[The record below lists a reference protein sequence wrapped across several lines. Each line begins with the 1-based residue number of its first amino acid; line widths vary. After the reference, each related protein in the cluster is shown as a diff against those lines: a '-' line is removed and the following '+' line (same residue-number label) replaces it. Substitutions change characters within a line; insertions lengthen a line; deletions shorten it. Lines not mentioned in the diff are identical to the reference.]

1 MKDDENDE
9 AHGTNG
15 GKVSTGF
22 SMGKSDGKGPY
33 KVLVIGVNGRILKG
47 ILRKGGGGE
56 RLDGAKW
63 RILTNNLT

>member
-33 KVLVIGVNGRILKG
+33 KVLVIGVNGRILRG
-47 ILRKGGGGE
+47 S
-56 RLDGAKW
+56 
-63 RILTNNLT
+63 